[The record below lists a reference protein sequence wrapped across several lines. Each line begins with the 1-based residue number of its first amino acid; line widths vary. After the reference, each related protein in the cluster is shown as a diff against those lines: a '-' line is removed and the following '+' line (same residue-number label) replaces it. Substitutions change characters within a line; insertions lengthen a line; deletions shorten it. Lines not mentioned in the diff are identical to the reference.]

1 MHSVVQPSWQAYAC
15 IPTIVKGLFML
26 LLVLGLLVFLGTH
39 SLRIAGD
46 TLRVGLITKLGP
58 TRFKM
63 VYTVAS
69 LFGFSMVVY
78 GFGLARDTPV
88 VLWTP
93 LPAMKYVSYLLTLVA
108 MVFMAA
114 VYVPRNAFKA
124 KLHHPMV
131 LSVKT
136 WALAHL
142 LANGTVAHLLLFGS
156 LLLWSVLLFKASRA
170 RDKREQV
177 VYGPTN
183 MASTV
188 LTLEIG
194 FAMWLVWV
202 GWVHGWLIG
211 VQVFP

>member
-1 MHSVVQPSWQAYAC
+1 M
-15 IPTIVKGLFML
+15 LF
-26 LLVLGLLVFLGTH
+26 LVLGLLVFLGTH

-46 TLRVGLITKLGP
+46 ARRAWFIAQLGP

-63 VYTVAS
+63 LYTLAS
-69 LFGFSMVVY
+69 LLGFSMVVY

-88 VLWTP
+88 FLWTP
-93 LPAMKYVSYLLTLVA
+93 LTAMKHATYLLTLLA

-114 VYVPRNAFKA
+114 VYVPRNAIKA
-124 KLHHPMV
+124 KMHHPMV

-156 LLLWSVLLFKASRA
+156 MLLWSVLLFKASRA

-177 VYGPTN
+177 VYGPAN
-183 MASTV
+183 LASTI
-188 LTLEIG
+188 LTVEIG
-194 FAMWLVWV
+194 LAMWLVFL
-202 GWVHGWLIG
+202 GWAHGWLIG